1 VIRVGFLCDH
11 LDLGGQE
18 LGFLAVLRGLD
29 RAHFA
34 PHLYAF
40 RPGSLLADA
49 KALDI
54 PIIVG
59 HDKPG
64 ADSTWD
70 ARDEAARARY
80 LALLSHHLRDDRI
93 DVGLVFA
100 WRDAIAAAKA
110 AGLDAMVERI
120 DGVVMS
126 GKLRDKSAFQRI
138 VCESKMIRDLILAQR
153 KLLNCRREQLVV
165 IPNGIDRE
173 RFDPKIYDRAQCRA
187 ALGIASDEFVV
198 GTVARLD
205 PVKNL
210 SYLLRAIH
218 HLRESAAR
226 VGKKIR
232 GVIAGPDFG
241 SKFDLEAECARLGLD
256 DCVTFLGPRSDVPQ
270 ILRALDVFALTS
282 FTEGI
287 PFAMLEAMAM
297 GLPIVATAVGAI
309 PELIDNNGYLVGVIH
324 PEEAA
329 AAMLE
334 LLINPKLAR
343 RLGER
348 CRALSKKYD
357 LARMLRGYERVLVE
371 ALSPA
376 KLAATGHPA
385 EDSIS

>member
-1 VIRVGFLCDH
+1 MIRVGFLCDH

-18 LGFLAVLRGLD
+18 LGFLAVLRRID

-49 KALDI
+49 QALDL
-54 PIIVG
+54 PIVVG

-64 ADSTWD
+64 ADTTWD
-70 ARDEAARARY
+70 ARDEDARTRY
-80 LALLSHHLRDDRI
+80 LAQLSHRLREDRI

-100 WRDAIAAAKA
+100 WRDALAAARA
-110 AGLDAMVERI
+110 AGLDAMVERL

-138 VCESKMIRDLILAQR
+138 ICESKMIRDLVFAQR
-153 KLLNCRREQLVV
+153 KLLNCRRDQLVV
-165 IPNGIDRE
+165 IPNGVDRK
-173 RFDPKIYDRAQCRA
+173 RFDPKLHDRAQCRA

-198 GTVARLD
+198 GAVARLD

-210 SYLLRAIH
+210 GYLLRAIR
-218 HLRESAAR
+218 HLKESAAR
-226 VGKKIR
+226 VGKKIK

-241 SKFDLEAECARLGLD
+241 SKSELESECARLGLD
-256 DCVTFLGPRSDVPQ
+256 ASVKFLGPRSDVPQ

-282 FTEGI
+282 FTEGT

-324 PEEAA
+324 PEDAA

-334 LLINPKLAR
+334 LLLNPQLAR

-348 CRALSKKYD
+348 SRALSKKYD
-357 LARMLRGYERVLVE
+357 LERMLRSYERVLVE

-385 EDSIS
+385 EDSLS